1 MVLWGRLV
9 QLVCPD
15 LWGRLVQLVCP
26 DLWDHSA
33 PSAFLDL
40 PDR

>member
-1 MVLWGRLV
+1 LVLWGRLV